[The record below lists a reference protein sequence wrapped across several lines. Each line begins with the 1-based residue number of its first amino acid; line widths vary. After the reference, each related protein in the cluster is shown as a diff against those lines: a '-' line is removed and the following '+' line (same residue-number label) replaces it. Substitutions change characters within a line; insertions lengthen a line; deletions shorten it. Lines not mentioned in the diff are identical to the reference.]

1 MRKIKSQQVKSGV
14 TLPDAIN
21 AETRQLLINAIN
33 DALRGINVNGDLLDQ
48 LIAGVYQADNITLAC
63 RHLDG
68 KTYTESVT
76 AAVTYLVSIIDNI
89 PGTVDDADMRM
100 AMVAIDGTQFNTLR
114 ERLEYDLKYCLAL
127 ANPDQDGLMP
137 KEYAA
142 RFKYDEVAGKP
153 AKIMEFNI
161 ARHIAHSN
169 AIPQSAVYSRGT
181 GFWYIMQ
188 RVDSDTYGSNLHVLQ
203 YDGAEPTGEWM
214 DLKDT
219 YHGSVF
225 YVQTVGGVDH
235 IFATLNRATNS
246 NPTPAEVIWA
256 AKTTKGWG
264 DDGVKAVGHQDGREA
279 YVVVDSTRNLAV
291 VRYVGYHNNDE
302 IQVWSYSDWYNGTG
316 AMLYHFNIN
325 GAQYYPC
332 QGFDANAGKFYW
344 HSGTDANSNERV
356 SVFDYAGK
364 LLISRDLTGYNLI
377 GSDTAQGKAEPEG
390 LCLVTDDGGNP
401 MVAFG
406 HACGPQ
412 YGRRY
417 ILHAFNFEAWLSE
430 FTKVGGQAS
439 HVAKHAPVNLTSLS
453 SLGPGYWYL
462 TAAQMRAAVD
472 KPQDYIV
479 YKDLFSYTKT
489 WIYAVLIKV
498 IKMPNGYMTQ
508 HITQLRPDHKRK
520 AWNRLQYQNKWPDP
534 AVMGSIGHGWV
545 PDDGQVLLWK
555 GNIKAKGDKATF
567 FNHATHYSALKI
579 GWRNVSA
586 SSQTVN
592 YSYFEVAK
600 KSNGNMAMSTV
611 PIHDLNLPNA
621 LGTQGNNFLWAFET
635 NLHIISTG
643 ADVLSDLRVSM
654 APDWHAAIPSTTAAR
669 IEITEIW
676 GLLNGTR

>member
-1 MRKIKSQQVKSGV
+1 MIIVQHVKTGLYVSHS
-14 TLPDAIN
+14 LNANRRDSILQAIN
-21 AETRQLLINAIN
+21 GNS
-33 DALRGINVNGDLLDQ
+33 RGINIHADVLEM
-48 LIAGVYQADNITLAC
+48 LIEKAFKAENVFNDFK
-63 RHLDG
+63 HLDG
-68 KTYTESVT
+68 KIYHESIRD
-76 AAVTYLVSIIDNI
+76 YLVYLQGLIDNL
-89 PGTVDDADMRM
+89 PGTVTNADLRM
-100 AMVAIDGTQFNTLR
+100 AMVALDGTKFDTLR
-114 ERLEYDLKYCLAL
+114 ARLEYDLNYCLAK
-127 ANPDQDGLMP
+127 ADASQDGLMP

-142 RFKYDEVAGKP
+142 QFEIDEVAGKP
-153 AKIMEFNI
+153 AKILEFNI
-161 ARHIAHSN
+161 TRHIAHSN
-169 AIPQSAVYSRGT
+169 AIVQAPKYSRGT
-181 GFWYIMQ
+181 AFWYLMQ
-188 RVDSDTYGSNLHVLQ
+188 RVDNDTYGSNLHVLQ
-203 YDGAEPTGEWM
+203 YDGTEPTGEWM

-219 YHGSVF
+219 YHGSAF
-225 YVQTVGGVDH
+225 FLKTVNGVDH
-235 IFATLNRATNS
+235 IFVGINRTTNGS
-246 NPTPAEVIWA
+246 PTTAEITWA
-256 AKTTKGWG
+256 SKTTKGWG
-264 DDGVKAVGHQDGREA
+264 DSSVKAVGHQDCREP
-279 YVVVDSTRNLAV
+279 YVVVDETRNLAV
-291 VRYVGYHNNDE
+291 IRYVGYHNNDE
-302 IQVWSYSDWYNGTG
+302 IQVWKYDDWYNDSGS
-316 AMLYHFNIN
+316 MLYHFNIN
-325 GAQYYPC
+325 GAEFYPC

-430 FTKVGGQAS
+430 FTKIGGQAS

-555 GNIKAKGDKATF
+555 GSIKAKGDKATF

-579 GWRNVSA
+579 GWRNLSA

-592 YSYFEVAK
+592 YSYFEVTK

-611 PIHDLNLPNA
+611 PIHDLNLPNT

-643 ADVLSDLRVSM
+643 ADVVSDLRVSM
-654 APDWHAAIPSTTAAR
+654 APDWHAAIPNTTAAR

-676 GLLNGTR
+676 GLLNGVR